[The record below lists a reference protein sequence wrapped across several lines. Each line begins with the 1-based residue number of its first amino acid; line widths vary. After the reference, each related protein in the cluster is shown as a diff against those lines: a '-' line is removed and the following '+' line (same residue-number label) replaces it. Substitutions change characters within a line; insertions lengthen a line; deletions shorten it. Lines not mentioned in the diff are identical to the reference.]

1 MKRLNSEEV
10 KLILAA
16 LDDLIDFK
24 ILVRQ
29 IVPNYSLDDTSY
41 KKFLLI
47 LESLY
52 QKLQPIFS
60 SYLKVDLFESKK
72 SPKELKSMILE
83 MINDRQIALITA
95 NSLKKKLK
103 NIGVDPRNLIV
114 SGGPLFLEDYQIVN
128 PNLSDEALESIK
140 KKCERLLEQIKNEDW
155 ERKNLIFIYEKN
167 NPTDLLILDK
177 LEKISKL
184 IGKEVQIF
192 EIESWNILDT

>member
-1 MKRLNSEEV
+1 
-10 KLILAA
+10 
-16 LDDLIDFK
+16 
-24 ILVRQ
+24 
-29 IVPNYSLDDTSY
+29 
-41 KKFLLI
+41 
-47 LESLY
+47 
-52 QKLQPIFS
+52 
-60 SYLKVDLFESKK
+60 VDLFESKK